1 MTQELEMSAQA
12 QLAELQIAEL
22 QQTIAQLKQEV
33 REQQVGLQERD
44 RRLKEYAQKE
54 FAQKEFAQK
63 EFAQTRPNLPDLE
76 SSAEIALQQA
86 LLESEYQS
94 LLLHAIVDSSPDWI
108 FIKDQQYRYILA
120 NQSYARQMGK
130 SVSELVGM
138 SDLDLFPEEMV
149 LGNPEKGIHGFRTD
163 DSVVLAG
170 EVVYNP
176 HDVVAI
182 AEGEVKIFDT
192 QKFPLRGNE
201 GDILGVIGISRDI
214 TDRQAIGAALAE
226 SEQRFRLL
234 VESAQDLIWVLDA
247 EGRYKF
253 LNGATRTMLGYE
265 PEEMLGNLFTEY
277 LAPEEAEKSAQEFQR
292 VLQAGSTFQYESAFV
307 AKDGRVVNTIVSAV
321 VIHDEQG
328 SVVEMIGTM
337 SDISDRK
344 RSEIQLRQQTQQ
356 LEKTLAELQSAQ
368 SHLVQSEKMSSLG
381 QLVAGVAHEINNP
394 VNFIYANLNYAND
407 YIQDLL
413 KVVEIYQRYYP
424 DPSPELQAE
433 VETVELEFLMNDL
446 PKLFTSMKVGAD
458 RIQKIV
464 LSLRNF
470 SRMDEAEYKPV
481 DIHEGIDSTLM
492 ILQNR
497 TKPRPEHPGI
507 RINRDYEDL
516 PQVECYAGQLNQ
528 VFMNIF
534 SNAIDALEERDSER
548 SLHEMAEAPSI
559 ISVHTEITDNN
570 RVLIRIVD
578 NGTGIPESVR
588 QRIFDPFFTTKPVGK
603 GTGMGLAISY
613 QVITEKHGGTL
624 KCLSTPG
631 QGTEFVIEIPIRVT
645 PAIAHPDDPTHT
657 PHSPYMPEP
666 PC

>member
-1 MTQELEMSAQA
+1 MTQELEINAQA
-12 QLAELQIAEL
+12 QIAEL

-44 RRLKEYAQKE
+44 RLLKEYAQKE
-54 FAQKEFAQK
+54 S
-63 EFAQTRPNLPDLE
+63 AQTRPNLPDLE
-76 SSAEIALQQA
+76 SSTEIALQQA

-130 SVSELVGM
+130 SVRELVGM

-163 DSVVLAG
+163 DTLVLAG
-170 EVVYNP
+170 EVVHNP

-247 EGRYKF
+247 GGRYKF
-253 LNGATRTMLGYE
+253 LNSATRTMLGYE
-265 PEEMLGNLFTEY
+265 PEEMLGHLFTEY
-277 LAPEEAEKSAQEFQR
+277 LAPEEAEKTVQEFQR
-292 VLQAGSTFQYESAFV
+292 VLKAGSVFQYESAFL
-307 AKDGRVVNTIVSAV
+307 AKDGKAVNTMISAI
-321 VIHDEQG
+321 VIHDDQG
-328 SVVEMIGTM
+328 DVVEMIGTM

-344 RSEIQLRQQTQQ
+344 RSETQLRQQTQQ
-356 LEKTLAELQSAQ
+356 LEKALIELQSAQ

-433 VETVELEFLMNDL
+433 VETVELEFLMSDL

-516 PQVECYAGQLNQ
+516 PLVECYAGQLNQ

-548 SLHEMAEAPSI
+548 SLHEMAETPSI
-559 ISVHTEITDNN
+559 ISINTEITDNN
-570 RVLIRIVD
+570 QVLIRITD

-624 KCLSTPG
+624 QCFSTPG
-631 QGTEFVIEIPIRVT
+631 QGTEFIIGIPIRVT

-657 PHSPYMPEP
+657 PHSPYKPEP

>member
-1 MTQELEMSAQA
+1 MKSMSQELEVNAA
-12 QLAELQIAEL
+12 AQIAEL
-22 QQTIAQLKQEV
+22 QQTIAQLRQEI

-44 RRLKEYAQKE
+44 RLLKECAP
-54 FAQKEFAQK
+54 A
-63 EFAQTRPNLPDLE
+63 LPKIPGLE
-76 SSAEIALQQA
+76 ASTEIALQQA
-86 LLESEYQS
+86 LLQSEYQS
-94 LLLHAIVDSSPDWI
+94 LLLQAIVDSSPDWI
-108 FIKDQQYRYILA
+108 FIKDPQYRYILV
-120 NQSYARQMGK
+120 NQSYAQQMGK
-130 SVSELVGM
+130 SVNEIVGKI
-138 SDLDLFPEEMV
+138 DLDLFPQDMV
-149 LGNPEKGIHGFRTD
+149 LGDPENGVRGFRTD
-163 DSVVLAG
+163 DAIVLAG
-170 EVVYNP
+170 EIVHNP
-176 HDVVAI
+176 HDVIAVAQ
-182 AEGEVKIFDT
+182 GELKIFDT

-201 GDILGVIGISRDI
+201 GEVLGVIGISRDI
-214 TDRQAIGAALAE
+214 TDRQTIAAALAE

-247 EGRYKF
+247 EGQYKF
-253 LNGATRTMLGYE
+253 LNAATRTMFGYE
-265 PEEMLGNLFTEY
+265 PEEMLGRKFTEF
-277 LAPEEAEKSAQEFQR
+277 LDPDRAEQSIQEFQR
-292 VLQAGSTFQYESAFV
+292 VLQVGSTFQYEGAFV
-307 AKDGRVVNTIVSAV
+307 AKDGRIFDTSISAIVT
-321 VIHDEQG
+321 HDEQG
-328 SVVEMIGTM
+328 NVVEMIGTM

-344 RSEIQLRQQTQQ
+344 RSETQLRQQAQR
-356 LEKTLAELQSAQ
+356 LEKTLSELRSAQ

-413 KVVEIYQRYYP
+413 KVVGMYQKYYP
-424 DPSPELQAE
+424 NPSPELQAE
-433 VETVELEFLMNDL
+433 VETVELEFLMADL
-446 PKLFTSMKVGAD
+446 PKLFASMKVGAD

-507 RINRDYEDL
+507 RVNRNYGDL
-516 PQVECYAGQLNQ
+516 PLIECYAGQLNQ

-534 SNAIDALEERDSER
+534 SNAIDALEERDEER
-548 SLHEMAEAPSI
+548 SLQEMARVPSA
-559 ISVHTEITDNN
+559 ISIYTQISDTNHVI
-570 RVLIRIVD
+570 IRIVD
-578 NGTGIPESVR
+578 NGIGIPETVR

-624 KCLSTPG
+624 QCLSTPG
-631 QGTEFVIEIPIRVT
+631 EGTEFIIEIPIRVI
-645 PAIAHPDDPTHT
+645 PAIAHPDDPAHT
-657 PHSPYMPEP
+657 PHSPYKPEL

>member
-265 PEEMLGNLFTEY
+265 PEEMLGNLFTKY

-292 VLQAGSTFQYESAFV
+292 ILQAGSTFQYESAFV
-307 AKDGRVVNTIVSAV
+307 AKDGRVVNTSVSAV
-321 VIHDEQG
+321 VIHDDQG

>member
-1 MTQELEMSAQA
+1 MKIMSQELEVSAA
-12 QLAELQIAEL
+12 AQIAEL
-22 QQTIAQLKQEV
+22 QQTIAQLRQEI

-44 RRLKEYAQKE
+44 RLLKECTPAIPKI
-54 FAQKEFAQK
+54 
-63 EFAQTRPNLPDLE
+63 PDLE
-76 SSAEIALQQA
+76 SSTEVALQQA
-86 LLESEYQS
+86 LLQSEYQS
-94 LLLHAIVDSSPDWI
+94 LLLQAIVDSSPDWI
-108 FIKDQQYRYILA
+108 FIKDQQYRYILV
-120 NQSYARQMGK
+120 NQSYAQQMGK
-130 SVSELVGM
+130 SVNELVGR
-138 SDLDLFPEEMV
+138 SDLDLFPEDMV
-149 LGNPEKGIHGFRTD
+149 LGNSEKGIHGFRTD
-163 DSVVLAG
+163 DVSVLAG
-170 EVVYNP
+170 ETVHNP
-176 HDVVAI
+176 HDVIAVAQ
-182 AEGEVKIFDT
+182 GELKIFDT
-192 QKFPLRGNE
+192 QKFPLRGSE
-201 GDILGVIGISRDI
+201 GEVLGVIGISRDI
-214 TDRQAIGAALAE
+214 TDRQAIAAALAE

-234 VESAQDLIWVLDA
+234 VESAQDLIWVVNA
-247 EGRYKF
+247 AGQYKF
-253 LNGATRTMLGYE
+253 LNGATRTMFGYE
-265 PEEMLGNLFTEY
+265 PEEMLGRVFTEY
-277 LAPEEAEKSAQEFQR
+277 LAPDQAEQSIQEFQR
-292 VLQAGSTFQYESAFV
+292 ILQAGSTFQYESAFV
-307 AKDGRVVNTIVSAV
+307 AKDGRIFDTLVSAI
-321 VIHDEQG
+321 VIKDEQG
-328 SVVEMIGTM
+328 NVVEMIGTM

-344 RSEIQLRQQTQQ
+344 RSETQLRQQAQR
-356 LEKTLAELQSAQ
+356 LEKTLTELQSAQ

-413 KVVEIYQRYYP
+413 KVVGFYQKHYP
-424 DPSPELQAE
+424 NPSPELQAE
-433 VETVELEFLMNDL
+433 VETVELDFVMSDL

-507 RINRDYEDL
+507 RINRNYDDL

-548 SLHEMAEAPSI
+548 TLQEMAHVPSA
-559 ISVHTEITDNN
+559 ISIYTEISNDD
-570 RVLIRIVD
+570 RVSIRIID
-578 NGTGIPESVR
+578 NGTGIPEAVR

-624 KCLSTPG
+624 QCLSTPG
-631 QGTEFVIEIPIRVT
+631 QGTEFIIEIPLRVT
-645 PAIAHPDDPTHT
+645 PAIVQPDDPART
-657 PHSPYMPEP
+657 PHSPYKPEL